1 MKKSTRNILLAVI
14 LLVVLILL
22 PFWPNLKQA
31 VAGSEPAGELSGW
44 TQPGYGECVPRA
56 GGPVPAGDQV

>member
-1 MKKSTRNILLAVI
+1 MKKNTRNILLAVI

-31 VAGSEPAGELSGW
+31 MAGSEPAGEVSGW
-44 TQPGYGECVPRA
+44 TQAGDDEGTPRA
-56 GGPVPAGDQV
+56 GEQM

>member
-1 MKKSTRNILLAVI
+1 MKKNTRNILLAVI

-31 VAGSEPAGELSGW
+31 MAGSEPAGEVSGW
-44 TQPGYGECVPRA
+44 TQPGDDEGTPRA
-56 GGPVPAGDQV
+56 GEQL

>member
-1 MKKSTRNILLAVI
+1 MKKNTRNILLAVI

-31 VAGSEPAGELSGW
+31 MAGSEPAGEVSSW
-44 TQPGYGECVPRA
+44 TQPGYDEDIPRA
-56 GGPVPAGDQV
+56 GEQL

>member
-1 MKKSTRNILLAVI
+1 MKKNTRNILLAVI

-31 VAGSEPAGELSGW
+31 MAGSEPAGEVSGW
-44 TQPGYGECVPRA
+44 TQPGYDEDIPRA
-56 GGPVPAGDQV
+56 GEQL